1 MASKKQEQQ
10 ENEQQ
15 ENEQQDE
22 QQQDEEQ
29 QSSSGHS
36 GAGTAVKAVAAAAAT
51 GAAALAAKK
60 VMSGRGEGSNGS
72 SSNGDTPERQGG
84 GGEGSMLNSVLSG
97 GWEAARDALL
107 PAAEDA
113 AGAAGE
119 YVAQHGPDILRDRII
134 PRFVDSFNEAR
145 EGS

>member
-1 MASKKQEQQ
+1 MADENQEQQ
-10 ENEQQ
+10 EQEEQQ
-15 ENEQQDE
+15 
-22 QQQDEEQ
+22 Q
-29 QSSSGHS
+29 QSSSGP
-36 GAGTAVKAVAAAAAT
+36 GTGTAVKAVAAAAAT

-60 VMSGRGEGSNGS
+60 VMSGRSSGSNGT
-72 SSNGDTPERQGG
+72 SSNGGTPERQGG
-84 GGEGSMLNSVLSG
+84 EGENSILNSVLSG

-119 YVAQHGPDILRDRII
+119 YVAQHGPDVLRERIV

-145 EGS
+145 GS

>member
-1 MASKKQEQQ
+1 MADENQEQL
-10 ENEQQ
+10 EQG
-15 ENEQQDE
+15 
-22 QQQDEEQ
+22 QQQAQEQ
-29 QSSSGHS
+29 VGSASPVGT
-36 GAGTAVKAVAAAAAT
+36 GTAVKAVAAAAAT

-60 VMSGRGEGSNGS
+60 VMSAR
-72 SSNGDTPERQGG
+72 SSNGDSSNGDSPQKQDER
-84 GGEGSMLNSVLSG
+84 GESILSSALAG

-119 YVAQHGPDILRDRII
+119 YVAQHGPDILRDRIV

-145 EGS
+145 GGT

>member
-1 MASKKQEQQ
+1 MADENQEQQNEEQQEQQ
-10 ENEQQ
+10 E
-15 ENEQQDE
+15 
-22 QQQDEEQ
+22 
-29 QSSSGHS
+29 QSGGQSGT
-36 GAGTAVKAVAAAAAT
+36 GTAVKAVAAAAAT

-60 VMSGRGEGSNGS
+60 VMSGRSGSNGS
-72 SSNGDTPERQGG
+72 SGNGGSPQGQGG
-84 GGEGSMLNSVLSG
+84 GEESILGSVLAG

-119 YVAQHGPDILRDRII
+119 YVAQHGPDILRDRIV

-145 EGS
+145 GNS

>member
-1 MASKKQEQQ
+1 MADENQEQQ
-10 ENEQQ
+10 EQTEQP
-15 ENEQQDE
+15 EQA
-22 QQQDEEQ
+22 
-29 QSSSGHS
+29 SSVPAGT
-36 GAGTAVKAVAAAAAT
+36 GTAVKAVAAAAAT

-60 VMSGRGEGSNGS
+60 VMSGRGGSNGS
-72 SSNGDTPERQGG
+72 ESNGDSPKRQE
-84 GGEGSMLNSVLSG
+84 GEDSILSSVLSG

-119 YVAQHGPDILRDRII
+119 YVAQHGPDILRDRIV

-145 EGS
+145 GSS

>member
-1 MASKKQEQQ
+1 MADDNQEQQ
-10 ENEQQ
+10 EQTEQQ
-15 ENEQQDE
+15 E
-22 QQQDEEQ
+22 
-29 QSSSGHS
+29 QSGSGPS
-36 GAGTAVKAVAAAAAT
+36 TTGTAVKAVAAAAAT

-60 VMSGRGEGSNGS
+60 VMSGRGSNGN
-72 SSNGDTPERQGG
+72 SSNGGAAERE
-84 GGEGSMLNSVLSG
+84 GGEGSILNSVLSG

-119 YVAQHGPDILRDRII
+119 YVAQHGPDVLRDRIV

-145 EGS
+145 GGS

>member
-1 MASKKQEQQ
+1 MADDNQ
-10 ENEQQ
+10 
-15 ENEQQDE
+15 E
-22 QQQDEEQ
+22 QQQDQEQ
-29 QSSSGHS
+29 EQTGSQGS
-36 GAGTAVKAVAAAAAT
+36 GAATGTAVKAVAAAAAT

-60 VMSGRGEGSNGS
+60 VMSGRGNGSNGS
-72 SSNGDTPERQGG
+72 NGNRSSSKSQEGD
-84 GGEGSMLNSVLSG
+84 SLMSSVLSG

-119 YVAQHGPDILRDRII
+119 YVAQHGPEILRDRIV

-145 EGS
+145 GG

>member
-1 MASKKQEQQ
+1 MADENQEQQ
-10 ENEQQ
+10 EQTE
-15 ENEQQDE
+15 
-22 QQQDEEQ
+22 
-29 QSSSGHS
+29 QSSPSNP
-36 GAGTAVKAVAAAAAT
+36 ATGTAVKAVAAAAAT

-60 VMSGRGEGSNGS
+60 VMSGRNGSNGNS
-72 SSNGDTPERQGG
+72 GNGGTPERQGE
-84 GGEGSMLNSVLSG
+84 EGSILNSVLAG

-119 YVAQHGPDILRDRII
+119 YVAQHGPDVLRDRIV

-145 EGS
+145 GDS

>member
-1 MASKKQEQQ
+1 MAEENQEQQ
-10 ENEQQ
+10 QEQEQQ
-15 ENEQQDE
+15 AG
-22 QQQDEEQ
+22 
-29 QSSSGHS
+29 SGS
-36 GAGTAVKAVAAAAAT
+36 PVGTGTAVKAVAAAAAT

-60 VMSGRGEGSNGS
+60 VMSAR
-72 SSNGDTPERQGG
+72 SSNGQPSNGG
-84 GGEGSMLNSVLSG
+84 SPQKQAEGGESILSSVLSG

-119 YVAQHGPDILRDRII
+119 YVAQHGPDILRDRIV

-145 EGS
+145 GST

>member
-1 MASKKQEQQ
+1 MADDNQEQQ
-10 ENEQQ
+10 EQNEQNEQQ
-15 ENEQQDE
+15 E
-22 QQQDEEQ
+22 
-29 QSSSGHS
+29 QSSSGP

-60 VMSGRGEGSNGS
+60 VMSGRGGGSNGG
-72 SSNGDTPERQGG
+72 SSNGGSPEREGQGG
-84 GGEGSMLNSVLSG
+84 DEGEGSILNSVLSG

-119 YVAQHGPDILRDRII
+119 YVAQHGPDVLRERIV

-145 EGS
+145 DSS

>member
-1 MASKKQEQQ
+1 MADENQEQQ
-10 ENEQQ
+10 EQNEQQ
-15 ENEQQDE
+15 E
-22 QQQDEEQ
+22 
-29 QSSSGHS
+29 QSSSGS
-36 GAGTAVKAVAAAAAT
+36 GTGTAVKAVAAAAAT

-60 VMSGRGEGSNGS
+60 VMSGRGGSSHGS
-72 SSNGDTPERQGG
+72 SSNGDLPERQGD
-84 GGEGSMLNSVLSG
+84 GEGSILSSVLAG

-119 YVAQHGPDILRDRII
+119 YVAQHGPDVLRDRIV

-145 EGS
+145 GGS

>member
-1 MASKKQEQQ
+1 MADENQEQQ
-10 ENEQQ
+10 E
-15 ENEQQDE
+15 
-22 QQQDEEQ
+22 QQQGQEQ
-29 QSSSGHS
+29 TGSPSSG
-36 GAGTAVKAVAAAAAT
+36 GTGTAVKAMAAAAAT

-60 VMSGRGEGSNGS
+60 VMSAR
-72 SSNGDTPERQGG
+72 SSNGQTSNGDSPEKQDESGG
-84 GGEGSMLNSVLSG
+84 DSILSSALSG

-119 YVAQHGPDILRDRII
+119 YVAQHGPDILRERIV

-145 EGS
+145 ENT

>member
-1 MASKKQEQQ
+1 MADENQEQQ
-10 ENEQQ
+10 EQNEQQ
-15 ENEQQDE
+15 E
-22 QQQDEEQ
+22 
-29 QSSSGHS
+29 QSSSGP
-36 GAGTAVKAVAAAAAT
+36 GTGTAVKAVAAAAAT

-60 VMSGRGEGSNGS
+60 VMSGRGASSNGS
-72 SSNGDTPERQGG
+72 STNGDSPERE
-84 GGEGSMLNSVLSG
+84 GGEGSILNSVLSG

-119 YVAQHGPDILRDRII
+119 YVAQHGPDILRDRIV

-145 EGS
+145 GGS